1 MMLRKE
7 NNRNATA
14 LKNPDKSV
22 RTSALLALLSFVF
35 CLSCSNS
42 PAGLH
47 TPKGKVVARVNKDQ
61 ITAPQVDYAAE
72 QLRAQVSPSNLPK
85 ILDRM
90 TSISLLAEEA
100 VRRGYLKDEKV
111 ISGLAWM
118 ERMFLANELASRIAE
133 SIEPTPEEIST
144 YFQQHRT
151 DFTLGLKMMLMV
163 LPDSI
168 TAEQTL
174 TELKQGADFVRLARE
189 RSLDTS
195 ALNIPGYPTRG
206 VGMSLGWNLR
216 DEERV
221 FALNPGEVSPV
232 LATPVGYQIVKVLEK
247 KKISENPTFNEITQ
261 YYISEALK
269 SEQRR
274 TALDT
279 ILNNLREKAK
289 ITLQPEEYS
298 RR

>member
-1 MMLRKE
+1 M
-7 NNRNATA
+7 
-14 LKNPDKSV
+14 KN
-22 RTSALLALLSFVF
+22 LLSIYFSLSVF
-35 CLSCSNS
+35 LLGCTES
-42 PAGLH
+42 PSGLRH
-47 TPKGKVVARVNKDQ
+47 PKGKVVAQVNRDQ

-72 QLRAQVSPSNLPK
+72 QLQAQVSPGNLPK

-111 ISGLAWM
+111 VSGLAWM
-118 ERMFLANELASRIAE
+118 ERMLLANEFASRIAE
-133 SIEPTPEEIST
+133 SIEPTPEEISA

-151 DFTLGLKMMLMV
+151 DFTFGLKMMLMV

-189 RSLDTS
+189 RSMDTS
-195 ALNIPGYPTRG
+195 ALNIPNYSTRG
-206 VGMSLGWNLR
+206 FGRPLGWSLR
-216 DEERV
+216 DEEKV

-232 LATPVGYQIVKVLEK
+232 IATPLGYQIVKVLEK
-247 KKISENPTFNEITQ
+247 KKINENPSFNEITQ
-261 YYISEALK
+261 DYISEALK

-274 TALDT
+274 NALDS
-279 ILNNLREKAK
+279 ILNSLREKAK
-289 ITLQPEEYS
+289 ITLKPEEYS

>member
-1 MMLRKE
+1 MRK
-7 NNRNATA
+7 
-14 LKNPDKSV
+14 
-22 RTSALLALLSFVF
+22 LLSIYFS
-35 CLSCSNS
+35 LSVLLLGCTES
-42 PAGLH
+42 PSGLRP
-47 TPKGKVVARVNKDQ
+47 PKGKVVAQVNRDQ

-72 QLRAQVSPSNLPK
+72 QLRAQISPGNLPK

-111 ISGLAWM
+111 VSGLAWM
-118 ERMFLANELASRIAE
+118 ERMFLANELAARIAE
-133 SIEPTPEEIST
+133 SIEPTPEEISA

-189 RSLDTS
+189 RSMDTT

-206 VGMSLGWNLR
+206 VGMSLGWSLR
-216 DEERV
+216 DEEKV

-232 LATPVGYQIVKVLEK
+232 IATPLGYQIVKVLEK
-247 KKISENPTFNEITQ
+247 KKINENPSFNEITQ

-274 TALDT
+274 TALDS
-279 ILNNLREKAK
+279 ILNSLREKAK
-289 ITLQPEEYS
+289 ITLKPEEYN